1 MSKKLVSDS
10 REKVK
15 ENLVN
20 TRQFCRFKKAVLVA
34 VSAVLSFVTACDGK
48 PHISPSSSDLV
59 GRVVKVSDGDTI
71 TILETPVGA
80 APRADR
86 PVQHKIRLQ
95 GIDAPEKSQ
104 AYGDA
109 AQRYLA
115 GLVAGQEVR
124 VAWNKRDKYN
134 RILGTVYIK
143 RAEVNLA
150 MLRAGYAWHY
160 KKFDSTPAYAQAESE
175 ARAARRGLWAGL
187 DPIPPEQ
194 FRHGR
199 ARTSAAP
206 PGGARRLAEPLG
218 GASPPGEPHA
228 RTEYRAGRTLPVAA
242 RTPAPVNATWP
253 ETGYWL
259 STNSNKRHNRHCE
272 NYRKTRGYPCQ
283 KNEGDRCGKCGG

>member
-1 MSKKLVSDS
+1 M
-10 REKVK
+10 
-15 ENLVN
+15 
-20 TRQFCRFKKAVLVA
+20 CCLVA
-34 VSAVLSFVTACDGK
+34 CNRAEEGLIG
-48 PHISPSSSDLV
+48 H
-59 GRVVKVSDGDTI
+59 VVKVSDGDTI
-71 TILETPVGA
+71 TVLDSSKT
-80 APRADR
+80 
-86 PVQHKIRLQ
+86 QHKIRLQ

-194 FRHGR
+194 FRHGVPSP
-199 ARTSAAP
+199 SAPAT
-206 PGGARRLAEPLG
+206 RV
-218 GASPPGEPHA
+218 
-228 RTEYRAGRTLPVAA
+228 EYHAGRTLPVSA

-253 ETGYWL
+253 DTGYWL
-259 STNSNKRHNRHCE
+259 STNSNKRHNRNCE

-283 KNEGDRCGKCGG
+283 KNEGERCGKCGG